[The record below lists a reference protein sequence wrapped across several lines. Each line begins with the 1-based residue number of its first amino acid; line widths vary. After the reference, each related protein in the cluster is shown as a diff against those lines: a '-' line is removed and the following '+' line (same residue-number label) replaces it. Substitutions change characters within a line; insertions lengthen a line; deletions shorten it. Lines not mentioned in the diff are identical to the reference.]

1 MEASL
6 HHGLTQLA
14 LEPPLTTAQQRCCL
28 QFLALVEKW
37 NKHYNLTAVQGV
49 AQMITRHLLD
59 SLALLPHLPV
69 TARLLDVGSG
79 AGFPGIP
86 LAIARPHTVVT
97 LLDSQLKRC
106 RFLRQATAELALHN
120 TEVVETRVE
129 QADFNPLFDAIV
141 CRAFAPLPRLLALVG
156 PLCQPGGT
164 IYALKGQPEPE
175 KLATHP
181 GDFKL
186 EQVTAL
192 HVPGLNASRHLLI
205 LRKH

>member
-37 NKHYNLTAVQGV
+37 NKHYNLTAVRGV
-49 AQMITRHLLD
+49 EQMITRHLLD

-120 TEVVETRVE
+120 TEVVETRV
-129 QADFNPLFDAIV
+129 